1 MTPAAAPARAARAR
15 PGPESFSIAFPQ
27 QEHDPPR

>member
-1 MTPAAAPARAARAR
+1 MISSAAPARATRPR
-15 PGPESFSIAFPQ
+15 PGPESFSIAFPL